1 MIPSAD
7 DHPARVRRVETT
19 HLLNDVRS
27 EIAANLAVDEALLD
41 EIEHQ
46 GGPPTLRIWEP
57 ATVGVVLGASG
68 RLQQEVHLDA
78 CQEDGVPIYRRASG
92 GGTVVIGPGAL
103 NLTVVLPLSADPRFV
118 AVDFAQRFVLGR
130 VAEALRDRDHLPVE
144 VQGSGDLT
152 IGHRKFSGSAQ
163 RRLRHHFLVH
173 ATILYQ
179 FPLPLISR
187 YTTLPLRQP
196 EYRAGRTHDDF
207 VTNLPIGRD
216 RLIAA
221 LRAGWLPDDRPAL
234 PASVP
239 EPAVRQLLA
248 AKYADPEWVKRF

>member
-1 MIPSAD
+1 MIPPAD
-7 DHPARVRRVETT
+7 DRPAAPRRVETT
-19 HLLNDVRS
+19 HLLNDVRP

-57 ATVGVVLGASG
+57 TTLGVVLGASS
-68 RLQQEVHLDA
+68 RLQQEVHVAA
-78 CQEDGVPIYRRASG
+78 CQGDDVPIYRRASG

-103 NLTVVLPLSADPRFV
+103 NLTVVLPMSAAPGFG
-118 AVDFAQRFVLGR
+118 AVDFAQRFVLER
-130 VAEALRDRDHLPVE
+130 VAEALRDRDHLPVK
-144 VQGSGDLT
+144 VQGAGDLT
-152 IGHRKFSGSAQ
+152 LDRRKFSGSAQ
-163 RRLRHHFLVH
+163 RRLRRHFLVH

-187 YTTLPLRQP
+187 YTTQPHRQP
-196 EYRAGRTHDDF
+196 AYRAGRSHDDF
-207 VTNLPIGRD
+207 VRNLPLSRD

-221 LRAGWLPDDRPAL
+221 LQAAWLPDDRPVL
-234 PASVP
+234 TASVP
-239 EPAVRQLLA
+239 EPAVRRLLA